1 MIFRYEMLAK
11 GSKGK
16 LNSKRQLQ
24 LLSSSLR
31 ILLYLGSCMLI
42 IVVYQKQTEEEKDH
56 PKQEEQAKEIKS
68 LNE

>member
-1 MIFRYEMLAK
+1 
-11 GSKGK
+11 
-16 LNSKRQLQ
+16 
-24 LLSSSLR
+24 
-31 ILLYLGSCMLI
+31 MLI